1 MIPIRE
7 AIETGAWL
15 RAQFRA
21 RDECEPEAN
30 NGDDVVFRIRIKEF
44 EKVDMTRL
52 DEPEKLS
59 EGVTLESNIW
69 RVGFDFVNLC
79 KRELKS
85 FVPRKRLFLRD
96 AEGFEFKIVE
106 DGHLTIFSDLAKSFS
121 MDIARLHEYPP
132 KIRRYGSYA
141 FELPDDFDELFLMI
155 RNGELREA

>member
-1 MIPIRE
+1 VIPIRE

-21 RDECEPEAN
+21 RDEGEPEAN
-30 NGDDVVFRIRIKEF
+30 NGNDVVFRIRIKEF
-44 EKVDMTRL
+44 EKVDLTLL

-69 RVGFDFVNLC
+69 RLSFDFVNLC
-79 KRELKS
+79 KKELKS
-85 FVPRKRLFLRD
+85 FVPSKRLFLRD

-106 DGHLTIFSDLAKSFS
+106 DWHLTAHSDLAKSFS
-121 MDIARLHEYPP
+121 MNIARFHDYPP

-141 FELPDDFDELFLMI
+141 FELPDEFDELSLII